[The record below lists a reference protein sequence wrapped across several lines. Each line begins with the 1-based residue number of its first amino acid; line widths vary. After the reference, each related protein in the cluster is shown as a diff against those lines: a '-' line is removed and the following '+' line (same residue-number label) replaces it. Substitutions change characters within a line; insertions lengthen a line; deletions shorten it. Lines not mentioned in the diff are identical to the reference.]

1 MIEPAWLTVAR
12 RDIGQRETHGSNRS
26 PWLDR
31 LWRMLGKAW
40 LIGQPW
46 CGAAVARWMRSQ
58 GVRPPANFERALAW
72 AEWGVPL
79 DTPVVGCVVVFRRT
93 GGGHVGL
100 LAGEDE
106 RGRLLVLGGNQNNTA
121 SIAPFEGDRVVGY
134 YWPTEYLDALHYRD
148 LPVYASAAPSS
159 TNEA

>member
-1 MIEPAWLTVAR
+1 MTEPAWLTVAR
-12 RDIGQRETHGSNRS
+12 RDIGQRETHGPNRS

-31 LWRMLGKAW
+31 LWRMLVKAW

-58 GVRPPANFERALAW
+58 GIKPPGNFERALAW
-72 AEWGVPL
+72 ADWGVPL

-100 LAGEDE
+100 LVGEDE
-106 RGRLLVLGGNQNNTA
+106 RGRLLVLSGNVSDKA
-121 SIAPFEGDRVVGY
+121 GIDPFDISRLVGY
-134 YWPTEYLDALHYRD
+134 YWPVEFLDALHYRD
-148 LPVYASAAPSS
+148 LPVYASTAASS

>member
-1 MIEPAWLTVAR
+1 
-12 RDIGQRETHGSNRS
+12 
-26 PWLDR
+26 
-31 LWRMLGKAW
+31 
-40 LIGQPW
+40 
-46 CGAAVARWMRSQ
+46 
-58 GVRPPANFERALAW
+58 
-72 AEWGVPL
+72 
-79 DTPVVGCVVVFRRT
+79 VFRRS

-148 LPVYASAAPSS
+148 LPVYASNAASS